1 MKTTW
6 ELLASLVSKSEL
18 NEVKSVLGA
27 IVIDKL
33 IESASEYSN
42 LEEIALDIGSLPTN
56 VVNRLKVKKID
67 ERIRFVHGIRYVY
80 IRITHTYSI
89 THSITY
95 SFVIESF

>member
-33 IESASEYSN
+33 IEAASEYSN
-42 LEEIALDIGSLPTN
+42 LEEIALDIGPLPTN

-67 ERIRFVHGIRYVY
+67 ERTRFVHGIRYVY
-80 IRITHTYSI
+80 IGITRTY
-89 THSITY
+89 
-95 SFVIESF
+95 